1 LITID
6 INLFYIKKN
15 KKNMSDNNFRYN
27 SQESRKNQAY
37 RSLANYPYP
46 EPRDIFR
53 INPLCLNSLKNLDVD
68 DLQDVFGKN
77 FQDKRSYE
85 ESQKLMKEVI
95 INESPEIKEIRDA
108 IEHAKL
114 NQILA
119 KQMNQNMLLRTQKL
133 MKEAEEEEL
142 VLQEIENEKKRK
154 KEEEEK
160 KKVEF
165 LKNREIN
172 LQQIRDKKLLQEQA
186 EKEYERDKKLVDD
199 MIRKMQEEDLAA
211 KKEEQRKRDINKLF
225 MQNAFKERDLLKQKE
240 KENDKKQDEE
250 IRKYHEEIA
259 RREKNLIQKKN
270 DLQQKKDKI
279 FNKLCDEEAKR
290 KAEQDYWDNVRADLH
305 FEQDLY
311 KTKKKQKEE
320 EERRNKM
327 REDVVNSAL
336 EQMKY
341 KAMKK
346 KEEEE
351 LDEKFRQ
358 KLLEKYAQD
367 EKLEKE
373 RQEKQRQ
380 QLIDIQNEIQKQRE
394 LKYLQYQKQK
404 EKELQEINKSKEE
417 EDAKKYIIEQE
428 KRRLLR
434 ENEELLKKYYPS
446 GYYKVKESLRDV
458 KKPETTTRHDVIYNN
473 IFGNT
478 NPNKSSAYP
487 KYGKIKN
494 FVYDIN
500 VQDVHPNI
508 NIINYPM
515 YNATANNDYDS
526 YPTPEEYKKM
536 MEKVGQKN
544 YAYAGGDFIKGIPM
558 RSQMPVYNDLN
569 ENKYKRK
576 NLTILNEPNLEETNS
591 NMQMSK
597 YSNNERNTLNTG
609 NISGNSTGY
618 YRTES
623 NYNPIQREKYN
634 LARVPEAIN

>member
-1 LITID
+1 
-6 INLFYIKKN
+6 
-15 KKNMSDNNFRYN
+15 MSDNNFRYN
-27 SQESRKNQAY
+27 SQESRKKQAY

-46 EPRDIFR
+46 EPRDTFR
-53 INPLCLNSLKNLDVD
+53 INPLCLNSLKNLDID

-77 FQDKRSYE
+77 IQDQRSYE
-85 ESQKLMKEVI
+85 EGQKLMKEVI
-95 INESPEIKEIRDA
+95 INDSPEIKEVKDA

-119 KQMNQNMLLRTQKL
+119 RQMNQNMLLRQQKL
-133 MKEAEEEEL
+133 IKEAEEEEL

-154 KEEEEK
+154 KEEDEK
-160 KKVEF
+160 KKIEF

-172 LQQIRDKKLLQEQA
+172 LQQIRDKKLLREQA

-199 MIRKMQEEDLAA
+199 MIKKMKEEELAA
-211 KKEEQRKRDINKLF
+211 MKEEQRKKDINKLF
-225 MQNAFKERDLLKQKE
+225 MQNAFKERDIIKKKE
-240 KENDKKQDEE
+240 QEYDKLQDED
-250 IRKYHEEIA
+250 IRKYKEQVA
-259 RREKNLIQKKN
+259 LRQKNLQKKKD
-270 DLQQKKDKI
+270 DLQQQKDKI

-290 KAEQDYWDNVRADLH
+290 KAEQDYWDNIRADLH
-305 FEQDLY
+305 VEQDLL
-311 KTKKKQKEE
+311 KAKQKQKEE
-320 EERRNKM
+320 EDKRNKL
-327 REDVVNSAL
+327 RDEVINSAL

-346 KEEEE
+346 KEDEEN
-351 LDEKFRQ
+351 DEKFRQ

-373 RQEKQRQ
+373 KQEKQKQ

-404 EKELQEINKSKEE
+404 EKELFEINKSKEE
-417 EDAKKYIIEQE
+417 EDARRYIIEQE
-428 KRRLLR
+428 KMRLLK

-446 GYYKVKESLRDV
+446 GYYKVKDSLRQV
-458 KKPETTTRHDVIYNN
+458 KKPTTTTRHDVIYNN
-473 IFGNT
+473 IFGNS
-478 NPNKSSAYP
+478 NPNKSTAYP

-508 NIINYPM
+508 NKVNYPM

-544 YAYAGGDFIKGIPM
+544 YAYAGGDFIQGIPM
-558 RSQMPVYNDLN
+558 RSQMPVYNNLN
-569 ENKYKRK
+569 ENNFKRK
-576 NLTILNEPNLEETNS
+576 NLTILNNTNLVGNNTNDTL
-591 NMQMSK
+591 QMSK
-597 YSNNERNTLNTG
+597 YSNKDREISLNE
-609 NISGNSTGY
+609 NISNNSTGY
-618 YRTES
+618 YKTES
-623 NYNPIQREKYN
+623 NYAPAQREKYN
-634 LARVPEAIN
+634 LNRIPEPLN